1 MNRPNFSVERI
12 RIGLLA
18 GAGLLVVVIAAFLG
32 YAHYRAH
39 RFLTGLPGKLGMDI
53 RQETNGFTYSQSV
66 KGKTIY
72 TIHAAKAIQRKD
84 GKVTL
89 DDVGI
94 VLYGRGE
101 GGKDAANRV
110 DRVDRIYGSEFEY
123 DQNAGIVRAMG
134 LVHMDMQ
141 APAPTDANAKA
152 NYAMGHESK
161 SDLKDD
167 RIIHVKTSGLVFL
180 QKLGVAA
187 TDQDLEFE
195 VGGMTGH
202 AHGADYNS
210 DTGLLILQSAVKVNG
225 LKNGEP
231 VVLTAAR
238 AELDRHKQQT
248 VLTHAVYTILGGT
261 SGVRV
266 ARGEKVTAYLRPGG
280 SVEWAQA
287 EGNVSL
293 TEGTATTVSAA
304 RGEVH
309 LNPDNQPQA
318 ATFAGGVKYGADEP
332 FRQSHG
338 EAAAARAAFSKVGR
352 LEQMTLTGGVHLH
365 ERTRS
370 TTTPHEVRS
379 ERDQVS
385 RSERDQVSWSERDL
399 VSSTVDLAMIP
410 GGSKNSR
417 LELREAKASGD
428 ARLTVIN
435 PTPSA
440 STLANSTS
448 STLSG
453 DLLIANFVTRDGA
466 SHLHTVH
473 GAGHTRVVR
482 ISDLGAKATS
492 SGDTLDAEFHAT
504 SPNPSIG
511 PARRTPPDK
520 TPIATQSTFKGNDE
534 IVTAT
539 QQGHV
544 VLTNLPVAKLKP
556 NPNLKPGTAPAQPA
570 TPTEQRATA
579 DRAVYTGSNSAMT
592 LTGAVQIADA
602 GNTVWADR
610 VVLQQQTGDATADG
624 SVRASYLQPNQ
635 KPNQKPNQTPDSPA
649 AEAVHVLAA
658 RAELKH
664 DVSQAFFYGGAQ
676 PARLWQGASQVTAPL
691 IQFDQKNRLLVARG
705 NPQDKGLA
713 VHAVFIGSTLSSTP
727 PSPIPPSPPANA
739 PTKAAKKPAPIRI
752 ASHEMTYNDLTRRA
766 DFSGGVLVENAD
778 GTMRAQQGT
787 VFLQPAKPEPAGG
800 TPAAKS
806 AAPGS
811 FMGGSVERMLASG
824 GVDIVQP
831 GRRATGEQVV
841 YTASDGM
848 FVMTGTS
855 TTPPR
860 MMDEARGAITGASLR
875 FHAGDNSVVVSSGSD
890 NSKVGAGQRVRSETR
905 VKQ

>member
-1 MNRPNFSVERI
+1 MNRTNFSVERI
-12 RIGLLA
+12 RIGLLV

-39 RFLTGLPGKLGMDI
+39 RFLAGLPGKLGIDI
-53 RQETNGFTYSQSV
+53 RQEANGYTYSQSV

-72 TIHAAKAIQRKD
+72 TVHAAKAIQHND

-89 DDVGI
+89 HDVGI
-94 VLYGRGE
+94 VLYGHGE
-101 GGKDAANRV
+101 GTSGRA

-123 DQNAGIVRAMG
+123 DQNAGVIRAMG

-161 SDLKDD
+161 ADLQDD

-195 VGGMTGH
+195 FGGMTGH

-231 VVLTAAR
+231 SVLTATR
-238 AELDRHKQQT
+238 AELDRHNNKT
-248 VLTHAVYTILGGT
+248 ILTHAVYTILGGA

-266 ARGEKVTAYLRPGG
+266 ARGDKVTAYLRPGG
-280 SVEWAQA
+280 SVEWGQA

-293 TEGTATTVSAA
+293 TEGTGTTVSAA

-309 LNPDNQPQA
+309 LSPENQPQT
-318 ATFAGGVKYGADEP
+318 ATFAGGVRYSADEP

-338 EAAAARAAFSKVGR
+338 EAADGKATFSKAGR
-352 LEQMTLTGGVHLH
+352 VEQVTLNGGVHLH
-365 ERTRS
+365 ERSRS
-370 TTTPHEVRS
+370 TTTPQEN
-379 ERDQVS
+379 
-385 RSERDQVSWSERDL
+385 WSERNL
-399 VSSTVDLAMIP
+399 VSKTVNLAMVP

-417 LELREAKASGD
+417 VELREAKASGE
-428 ARLTVIN
+428 AKLTVMN
-435 PTPSA
+435 PTA
-440 STLANSTS
+440 TASTS
-448 STLSG
+448 STISG
-453 DLLIANFVTRDGA
+453 DLLTANFVTREGR
-466 SHLHTVH
+466 SHIQTVH
-473 GAGHTRVVR
+473 GTGHTRVVR
-482 ISDLGAKATS
+482 ITDAGAKATS
-492 SGDTLDAEFHAT
+492 SADTLDADFREASST
-504 SPNPSIG
+504 G
-511 PARRTPPDK
+511 PAK
-520 TPIATQSTFKGNDE
+520 TQSTSKANDE

-544 VLTNLPVAKLKP
+544 VLTNLPAAKTSTTPNTKP
-556 NPNLKPGTAPAQPA
+556 TI
-570 TPTEQRATA
+570 PTEQRATA
-579 DRAVYTGSNSAMT
+579 DRAVYVGSTAEMT
-592 LTGAVQIADA
+592 LTGTVQVTDA
-602 GNTVWADR
+602 GNTIWADR
-610 VVLQQQTGDATADG
+610 VVMQQQSGDALADG
-624 SVRASYLQPNQ
+624 AVRASYLQPNP
-635 KPNQKPNQTPDSPA
+635 KPDAPP

-664 DVSQAFFYGGAQ
+664 DLGRAFFFGGPQ
-676 PARLWQGASQVTAPL
+676 PARLWQGASQVTAPIL
-691 IQFDQKNRLLVARG
+691 QFDQKDRRLIAHG

-713 VHAVFIGSTLSSTP
+713 VHAVFVSATP
-727 PSPIPPSPPANA
+727 ASLTSDSAA
-739 PTKAAKKPAPIRI
+739 KATKKPAPVRI
-752 ASHEMTYNDLTRRA
+752 ASHEMLYNDLTRQA
-766 DFSGGVLVENAD
+766 DFTGGVLVENAE

-787 VFLQPAKPEPAGG
+787 VFLQSAKP
-800 TPAAKS
+800 TPATDKT
-806 AAPGS
+806 PGA
-811 FMGGSVERMLASG
+811 FMGGSVDRMLATG

-831 GRRATGEQVV
+831 GRRATGEQLV

-848 FVMTGTS
+848 FVITGTP

-875 FHAGDNSVVVSSGSD
+875 FHAGDNSVVVSNGSD
-890 NSKVGAGQRVRSETR
+890 NSKGVTGQRVRSETR